1 MATFNKVFEIGNLVR
16 NPELRHTSAGVAS
29 CEFRIAVGRRFR
41 TANGEE
47 KEETLFI
54 DVLNFGKAAEL
65 YVRHLEKGSRV
76 MVEGYLKQLQW
87 TGKNGEKR
95 EKIAIMSEN
104 VQFLAGANSNGRDGR
119 DGRDGQSGN
128 QWGDAR
134 EPGPVDGD
142 AGDGMDF

>member
-41 TANGEE
+41 TAHGEE

-54 DVLNFGKAAEL
+54 DVLSFGKAAEL

-95 EKIAIMSEN
+95 EKREKIVVMSEG
-104 VQFLAGANSNGRDGR
+104 VQFLDGAGSAN
-119 DGRDGQSGN
+119 
-128 QWGDAR
+128 
-134 EPGPVDGD
+134 
-142 AGDGMDF
+142 